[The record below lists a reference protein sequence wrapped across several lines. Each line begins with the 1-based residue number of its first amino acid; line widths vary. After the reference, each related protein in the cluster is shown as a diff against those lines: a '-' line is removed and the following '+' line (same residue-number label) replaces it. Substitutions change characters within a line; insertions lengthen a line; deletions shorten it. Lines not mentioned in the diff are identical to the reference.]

1 MQFAT
6 SGGELKYGT
15 YVYFLIFKKNKPAWR
30 SLAATAA
37 KERQKHWLMNQPT
50 GVLGVGSRVK
60 HPAFGDGVVIRL
72 HPAAYEVTFMLYG
85 IKQVGLTYDKWEII
99 EAVPAEE
106 KVTFTEAEKSL
117 LRILKMYNGVE
128 EEVEIGDRWRNGMLI
143 LKPGDEGLKAKEVE
157 IETFFHKITMVRD
170 RLRVMEQRINS
181 SKLEEDDKVNLQ
193 QYITKIYG
201 SLTSFNVL
209 FKYKEDYFVGEKT
222 RE

>member
-1 MQFAT
+1 
-6 SGGELKYGT
+6 
-15 YVYFLIFKKNKPAWR
+15 
-30 SLAATAA
+30 
-37 KERQKHWLMNQPT
+37 MNQPT
-50 GVLGVGSRVK
+50 ETLGVGSRVK

>member
-1 MQFAT
+1 
-6 SGGELKYGT
+6 
-15 YVYFLIFKKNKPAWR
+15 
-30 SLAATAA
+30 
-37 KERQKHWLMNQPT
+37 MNQPT

-117 LRILKMYNGVE
+117 LRILKVYNGVE

-143 LKPGDEGLKAKEVE
+143 MKPGDEGLKAKEVE